1 MLSVGCSESPPSF
14 GSPTWFVPFPC
25 PAINQSRALKLPQTG
40 ISLKKNKDDDGDYT
54 ADELFE
60 VLSDIYAYVLYL
72 KCVPYN
78 RRLPSSYRFVFL
90 NVEASKVMVL
100 QEKIKKAMPKIM
112 DRITDNFNLGNGT
125 KVNVA

>member
-1 MLSVGCSESPPSF
+1 MDP
-14 GSPTWFVPFPC
+14 
-25 PAINQSRALKLPQTG
+25 IR
-40 ISLKKNKDDDGDYT
+40 SLT
-54 ADELFE
+54 PH
-60 VLSDIYAYVLYL
+60 I
-72 KCVPYN
+72 
-78 RRLPSSYRFVFL
+78 RTRFVFL